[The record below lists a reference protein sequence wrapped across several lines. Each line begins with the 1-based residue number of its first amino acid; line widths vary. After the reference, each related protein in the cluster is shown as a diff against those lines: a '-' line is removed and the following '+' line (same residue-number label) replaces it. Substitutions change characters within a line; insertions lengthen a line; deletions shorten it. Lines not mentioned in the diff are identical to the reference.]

1 MATLFDSVSMER
13 PDPSAE
19 DLAAASASVPSTL
32 SSPQQGAPTLPAIED
47 KKEDDAVAL
56 ERLSAKE
63 WEQADGLLKKAEAAV
78 EKLKKERERERE
90 RERVCVCVCAYA
102 GSAVARDPLFLFC
115 FFYLFC
121 VMHQHY
127 EGCDEADRED
137 QAQQR
142 RPPDLEAAPW
152 LLFPIVRTHETTD
165 AVPSCIY
172 KEDPHPRL
180 DRQEEHA
187 GARQELPGPRAET
200 DEAATFLC
208 LRQQDL
214 PEGTHVNRE
223 NLQATLL
230 SAGHAFLV
238 GCSVFYTKTFS

>member
-1 MATLFDSVSMER
+1 M
-13 PDPSAE
+13 
-19 DLAAASASVPSTL
+19 
-32 SSPQQGAPTLPAIED
+32 
-47 KKEDDAVAL
+47 
-56 ERLSAKE
+56 
-63 WEQADGLLKKAEAAV
+63 
-78 EKLKKERERERE
+78 
-90 RERVCVCVCAYA
+90 CVCMREVQ
-102 GSAVARDPLFLFC
+102 SHEIR
-115 FFYLFC
+115 FFYFIYLFFIFC

-180 DRQEEHA
+180 DGQEEHA

-208 LRQQDL
+208 LRHTPAGSARRHPRQ
-214 PEGTHVNRE
+214 PRE
-223 NLQATLL
+223 LA
-230 SAGHAFLV
+230 SDVAE
-238 GCSVFYTKTFS
+238 CRPCFSRGV

>member
-1 MATLFDSVSMER
+1 M
-13 PDPSAE
+13 
-19 DLAAASASVPSTL
+19 
-32 SSPQQGAPTLPAIED
+32 
-47 KKEDDAVAL
+47 
-56 ERLSAKE
+56 
-63 WEQADGLLKKAEAAV
+63 
-78 EKLKKERERERE
+78 
-90 RERVCVCVCAYA
+90 CVCVC
-102 GSAVARDPLFLFC
+102 GKCSRTRSVFFC
-115 FFYLFC
+115 FLIFC

-165 AVPSCIY
+165 AVPSCVY

-208 LRQQDL
+208 LRHTPVACEARWDICAFRRGL
-214 PEGTHVNRE
+214 GFRWVWAGIFSP
-223 NLQATLL
+223 L
-230 SAGHAFLV
+230 SLSWCYTELGQGRGAGFWV
-238 GCSVFYTKTFS
+238 R